1 MSFPT
6 LLGNLANFLIL
17 DLLGSFCPKTMLGD
31 LKHVI
36 FRIGGGGYPIVVVV
50 DVPKFRFNLFDLT
63 VRVVPF
69 STVADITSKHFLN
82 SP

>member
-1 MSFPT
+1 MSF
-6 LLGNLANFLIL
+6 LGL
-17 DLLGSFCPKTMLGD
+17 
-31 LKHVI
+31 
-36 FRIGGGGYPIVVVV
+36 GGGYPIVVVV